1 MNDIEEKL
9 KDNNENISTTIP
21 LEGINYIRSENYFY
35 QKREKVGIKIL
46 EKDIDFYDFPVN
58 YKGHI
63 PQKSTE
69 YSAAYDLSYCG
80 VDVII
85 QPGETVVLSTC
96 VKLEIPPHLCGLVL
110 SRSGMA
116 SKHGII
122 VLNSPGLI
130 DPDYRGEIMVI
141 LHNLSKKAFKVTE
154 GMRIAQIIF
163 LPYAN
168 VDFIVK
174 DKLTETRRDEGGLG
188 STGY

>member
-1 MNDIEEKL
+1 MKDIEKKP
-9 KDNNENISTTIP
+9 KDNNESISTTIP
-21 LEGINYIRSENYFY
+21 LEGLNYITGENYSY
-35 QKREKVGIKIL
+35 QKEEKVGIKIL
-46 EKDIDFYDFPVN
+46 EKNVDFYDFPVN

-80 VDVII
+80 VDLII
-85 QPGETVVLSTC
+85 QPGETVVLPTC
-96 VKLEIPPHLCGLVL
+96 IKLEIPSHLCGLIL

-141 LHNLSKKAFKVTE
+141 LHNLSKKAFKVTN

-163 LPYAN
+163 IPYAN
-168 VDFIVK
+168 VDFVVK
-174 DKLTETRRDEGGLG
+174 ERLTETRRDEGGLG